1 MESEWAAK
9 VASWVRI
16 PPSPLPSPKGVRIT
30 EWKQKRGWLN
40 RTLEK
45 VEDMPVRAFT
55 GDRPITDSAKRELY
69 EKGIVGQAEI
79 LEAPSERRV
88 SEIGEADM
96 TFKFRVEIPGREP
109 YEVKNWQTV
118 GRYSWERMRP
128 GALVECRVHP
138 ENPERVLLVPP
149 EPGQVPVSMMDSSQI
164 IESGK
169 RATATVLQTAKL
181 DQTAPGSGDPLFM
194 MNLELRSDDQPES
207 WKVQIGQRVPN
218 GGVDLIAD
226 GGELQV
232 AYIEVDKGD
241 SVAVDWNA
249 TTGGKLK

>member
-1 MESEWAAK
+1 M
-9 VASWVRI
+9 V
-16 PPSPLPSPKGVRIT
+16 

-96 TFKFRVEIPGREP
+96 TFRFRVEVPGREP

-138 ENPERVLLVPP
+138 ENEQRVLLVPP
-149 EPGQVPVSMMDSSQI
+149 EPGEVPVSTMDSSQI
-164 IESGK
+164 LEQGR
-169 RATATVLQTAKL
+169 RATGTVLQTAKL
-181 DQTAPGSGDPLFM
+181 DQTAPGSGDPLFL
-194 MNLELRSDDQPES
+194 MNLELRSDEQAAP
-207 WKVQIGQRVPN
+207 WKVQIGQRVPK
-218 GGVDLIAD
+218 GAEDRIGD
-226 GGELQV
+226 GSEIQV
-232 AYIEVDKGD
+232 AYMEVDKGD
-241 SVAVDWNA
+241 SVAVDWPA
-249 TTGGKLK
+249 STDGEFS